1 MRAFHRPSVSSA
13 LTSRTG
19 FIGNSLL
26 VGFTDEAIHLGF
38 DSLTLSV
45 LVVYQLLNFGLAA
58 NRLARAVRYR
68 QDLALEEKSNHS
80 EYKAQTFRGSPWL
93 VVGMLLGALETILGF
108 PGGGFALAFVRRVL
122 RMLGRACL
130 IVGAFNGCVVFLSC
144 V

>member
-1 MRAFHRPSVSSA
+1 MRKGFVGSS
-13 LTSRTG
+13 LY
-19 FIGNSLL
+19 
-26 VGFTDEAIHLGF
+26 VGFTNQTIHLGF
-38 DSLTLSV
+38 DSLTLAV

-108 PGGGFALAFVRRVL
+108 PGGGFAFAFVRRVL

-130 IVGAFNGCVVFLSC
+130 IVGAFNGFVSLSLTHDMLALLILAQR
-144 V
+144 